1 MRYLKTYKLFESKD
15 DEDTMARF
23 QLFEADC
30 EMAFEFDK
38 GLTTDLEEIK
48 MFINKYNQTVNSS
61 GQWSGGPVNKEFV
74 DFWNEYYKGDRRPAT
89 TNAWKP
95 TVSLLIQT
103 PDYGTLVIGY
113 SPITKLPSMINWGGV
128 KFDNA
133 TSYDKMVMNEILK
146 YAKEEIYKKD
156 LTIYQ
161 AIDFLQL
168 KVKNK
173 VDWEWQD

>member
-1 MRYLKTYKLFESKD
+1 MIYLKTYKVFESG

-38 GLTTDLEEIK
+38 GLTTDVEEIK

-61 GQWSGGPVNKEFV
+61 GQWSGGPVNTEFV
-74 DFWNEYYKGDRRPAT
+74 NFWNDYYKGDRRPAT
-89 TNAWKP
+89 KKAFKP
-95 TVSLLIQT
+95 SICLLIKT

-113 SPITKLPSMINWGGV
+113 SPITKKPVMINWGGV
-128 KFDNA
+128 QFDEPTN
-133 TSYDKMVMNEILK
+133 YDEKVMDEILK
-146 YAKEEIYKKD
+146 YAKEEIYKKG
-156 LTIYQ
+156 LTIDET
-161 AIDFLQL
+161 IDFLQL

-173 VDWEWQD
+173 FDWEWQA